1 MGASPYSTDLTDAEW
16 SLIEPLLPG
25 ATPGSPPDPDLRLVI
40 NGIFFLM
47 RSGSDFWICLERM
60 ALAGPLALRGK
71 TRLLKRPVSA
81 SRYANPHRPGISWA
95 CGLRTQADVIHSK
108 SADRLATNVRR
119 GLASWFLLSACVL

>member
-47 RSGSDFWICLERM
+47 RSGCD
-60 ALAGPLALRGK
+60 
-71 TRLLKRPVSA
+71 
-81 SRYANPHRPGISWA
+81 
-95 CGLRTQADVIHSK
+95 LRTSPPWSTAERYYERWRGDGTWEKVMAARQDVRP
-108 SADRLATNVRR
+108 AVT
-119 GLASWFLLSACVL
+119 